1 MTNPASSSLA
11 AILVACAVLLP
22 IPAGAADGE
31 VLINQAAV
39 NAGGIT
45 PGDGPGFPVT
55 ISQRGKYKLSG
66 ILAVP
71 TGVDG
76 IDVTVEDVTI
86 DFNGFTIRSAPAG
99 AAKIGI
105 SAFGARL
112 TVMNGTVLG
121 FGRGGIVTDAAF
133 AVIENMRILNGSEVG
148 VLVGNDARVLKSTI
162 SKNKFGGIECG
173 ARCLIQDNLVTL
185 TLIGNGIRLQQG
197 GVVLGNTIALNDSFG
212 ILALSAPVGFGN
224 NSLSNNNG
232 GGAQISNNLVPMHPN
247 ACSPACP

>member
-121 FGRGGIVTDAAF
+121 FGEEESSLTQHSPSLRTCGFSMVVKWESSSEMMPAF
-133 AVIENMRILNGSEVG
+133 
-148 VLVGNDARVLKSTI
+148 
-162 SKNKFGGIECG
+162 
-173 ARCLIQDNLVTL
+173 
-185 TLIGNGIRLQQG
+185 
-197 GVVLGNTIALNDSFG
+197 
-212 ILALSAPVGFGN
+212 
-224 NSLSNNNG
+224 
-232 GGAQISNNLVPMHPN
+232 
-247 ACSPACP
+247 

>member
-1 MTNPASSSLA
+1 
-11 AILVACAVLLP
+11 
-22 IPAGAADGE
+22 
-31 VLINQAAV
+31 
-39 NAGGIT
+39 
-45 PGDGPGFPVT
+45 
-55 ISQRGKYKLSG
+55 
-66 ILAVP
+66 
-71 TGVDG
+71 
-76 IDVTVEDVTI
+76 
-86 DFNGFTIRSAPAG
+86 
-99 AAKIGI
+99 
-105 SAFGARL
+105 
-112 TVMNGTVLG
+112 
-121 FGRGGIVTDAAF
+121 
-133 AVIENMRILNGSEVG
+133 MRILNGSEVG